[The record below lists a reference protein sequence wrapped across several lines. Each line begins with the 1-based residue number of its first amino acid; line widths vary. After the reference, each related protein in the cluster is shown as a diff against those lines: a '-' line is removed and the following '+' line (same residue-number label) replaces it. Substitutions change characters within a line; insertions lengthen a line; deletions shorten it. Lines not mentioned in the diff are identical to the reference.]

1 MRAAPLLAIPCL
13 VGLSACRTAESPPPA
28 AGAEPASPVA
38 SSTVAA
44 RVETAPSTPPTR
56 PEVARG
62 WWRDAVFY
70 EIFVRSFADSD
81 GDGVGDLRG
90 LTAKLDVLSDGEP
103 KTGDDLGVTG
113 IWLMPIHPS
122 PSYHGYDVTDYQGV
136 HPDYG
141 TLADFDAF
149 LAEAHRRGIKVLI
162 DFVINH
168 ASSQHPWFL
177 ESKDPKSRRRD
188 WFTWRAAPDPRWK
201 RPWDDGP
208 VWHAEAGA
216 HYYGLFWS
224 GMPDLRLSNPEVEA
238 AMLEAMRFW
247 LRRGVDGF
255 RVDAARH
262 LFESEDGVAVD
273 QPETHAFV
281 RRLRAAL
288 VADFPDA
295 LLLGEAWAGPEV
307 VRSYFGEGG
316 DEFQLAF
323 SFATASAI
331 KTAAIDGQRVELART
346 LDALG
351 DAIPDRG
358 FDAPFLSNHD
368 MQRVMRSLKGDAA
381 AMRIAAATLFAM
393 PGTPFIYYGEEI
405 GMQGGTEPR
414 DEDKRTPMRWTASGG
429 FTRAKA
435 AWHDAPEAEG
445 VDVASQR
452 GRVGSLWT
460 LYRDLIALR
469 RSQPAL
475 ARGGLER
482 RPTEGGGRGALAVVR
497 QLDGS
502 RVLFVA
508 NFHREPTGPF
518 TVALEAEAATPLAA
532 EGLEAGAVELG
543 AGTLRIAGLGPQ
555 GWAFLRLD

>member
-1 MRAAPLLAIPCL
+1 MTARAEAPA
-13 VGLSACRTAESPPPA
+13 RPPA
-28 AGAEPASPVA
+28 
-38 SSTVAA
+38 
-44 RVETAPSTPPTR
+44 TR
-56 PEVARG
+56 PEVAAG

-103 KTGDDLGVTG
+103 TSGDDLGVTG

-141 TLADFDAF
+141 TLEDFDAF

-188 WFTWRAAPDPRWK
+188 WFTWRDTPDPRWK

-208 VWHAEAGA
+208 VWHADAGA

-288 VADFPDA
+288 VAEFPEA

-346 LDALG
+346 LDALR

-393 PGTPFIYYGEEI
+393 PGTPFVYYGEEI
-405 GMQGGTEPR
+405 GMQGGAEPR
-414 DEDKRTPMRWTASGG
+414 DEDKRTPMRWTPSGG

-460 LYRDLIALR
+460 LYRDLIRLR
-469 RSQPAL
+469 RSRPAL
-475 ARGGLER
+475 SRGGLER
-482 RPTEGGGRGALAVVR
+482 RPIEGGGRGALAVVR
-497 QLDGS
+497 SFEGA

-508 NFHREPTGPF
+508 NFHRAPSGPF
-518 TVALEAEAATPLAA
+518 MVALDAAAAAPLMA